1 MVNLAL
7 LRYQVLLW
15 FQMLFGMKIH
25 RKNKNKNKKKTK
37 QKKERK
43 KERKNKQTNK
53 QTNKT
58 RGPISEGEFELQYE
72 AAILQCISDFVLF
85 VSLASNCGAIFIG
98 C

>member
-25 RKNKNKNKKKTK
+25 RKKKTNK
-37 QKKERK
+37 AKERK
-43 KERKNKQTNK
+43 KERKKEKTNK

-72 AAILQCISDFVLF
+72 AAILQCMSDFVLF
-85 VSLASNCGAIFIG
+85 V
-98 C
+98 